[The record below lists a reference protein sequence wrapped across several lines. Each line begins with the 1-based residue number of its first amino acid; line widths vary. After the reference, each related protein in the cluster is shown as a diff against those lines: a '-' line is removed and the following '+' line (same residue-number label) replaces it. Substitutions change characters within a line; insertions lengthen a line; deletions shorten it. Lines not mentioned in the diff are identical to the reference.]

1 MTFGLRA
8 AFILMRN
15 HISGFGGKRPRC
27 NTIFSLISVWAPSIE
42 NDSYRYA
49 QTVAEKSGITM
60 FEVIDFRNR
69 SLMVKILRAMAYVEC
84 GLWLDE
90 SLFLSAYDLL

>member
-15 HISGFGGKRPRC
+15 HINGFGGKRPRC

-49 QTVAEKSGITM
+49 QTVAEKSGISM

-69 SLMVKILRAMAYVEC
+69 ALMVKILRAMAYVEC
-84 GLWLDE
+84 GLWLEE
-90 SLFLSAYDLL
+90 SQFLAAYDLI